1 MLFVAKIAVSDIPQ
15 KNLEDLKLSTHPFP
29 VHVFPSLI
37 RNAIYEVE
45 RQTQAPLSLI
55 SASALGAI
63 SLVCQNRIDVC
74 RLNGLCSP
82 VSLFLLTLAE
92 SGERISTVDKIFIK
106 PLYQHEK
113 IWFEKH
119 SQDLQ
124 LWMND
129 KAAFIIK
136 TKALESKL
144 KSDTRR
150 NKDCSITNEQLRFLF
165 ENKPK

>member
-1 MLFVAKIAVSDIPQ
+1 M
-15 KNLEDLKLSTHPFP
+15 
-29 VHVFPSLI
+29 
-37 RNAIYEVE
+37 
-45 RQTQAPLSLI
+45 
-55 SASALGAI
+55 
-63 SLVCQNRIDVC
+63 
-74 RLNGLCSP
+74 
-82 VSLFLLTLAE
+82 
-92 SGERISTVDKIFIK
+92 K
-106 PLYQHEK
+106 PLYQQEK

-165 ENKPK
+165 ENKPKEPVREGANKRGNSSRLTQSFHFFMFEPIFSPVNALNQPI

>member
-1 MLFVAKIAVSDIPQ
+1 MEEVFYKLKWREIQESYISSLQIFLRNITNILL
-15 KNLEDLKLSTHPFP
+15 NLEDLKLSTHPFP

-92 SGERISTVDKIFIK
+92 
-106 PLYQHEK
+106 
-113 IWFEKH
+113 
-119 SQDLQ
+119 
-124 LWMND
+124 
-129 KAAFIIK
+129 
-136 TKALESKL
+136 
-144 KSDTRR
+144 
-150 NKDCSITNEQLRFLF
+150 
-165 ENKPK
+165 

>member
-1 MLFVAKIAVSDIPQ
+1 M
-15 KNLEDLKLSTHPFP
+15 
-29 VHVFPSLI
+29 
-37 RNAIYEVE
+37 
-45 RQTQAPLSLI
+45 
-55 SASALGAI
+55 
-63 SLVCQNRIDVC
+63 
-74 RLNGLCSP
+74 
-82 VSLFLLTLAE
+82 
-92 SGERISTVDKIFIK
+92 K
-106 PLYQHEK
+106 PLYQQEK

-165 ENKPK
+165 ENKPKEPVRYRLMFNDATPAAIKDYLCGEWKSVGIMSDEAGTIFNGHTLNELPFINKMWDGSNFSVDRKNSPERLIHDARMTLSMMIQPTVFHKYIERKR

>member
-92 SGERISTVDKIFIK
+92 SGERKSTVDKIFMK
-106 PLYQHEK
+106 PVSTGKNLV
-113 IWFEKH
+113 
-119 SQDLQ
+119 
-124 LWMND
+124 
-129 KAAFIIK
+129 
-136 TKALESKL
+136 
-144 KSDTRR
+144 
-150 NKDCSITNEQLRFLF
+150 
-165 ENKPK
+165 